1 MIRAVVHSHANAR
14 ERVAG
19 NDAVLHGLLDTLVHG
34 GDQRARNTA
43 AHDLVHKLIAIAR
56 AVGPNE
62 RLHAQPAVA
71 VLTGAAGLLLMA
83 ALVTCRTANGLAIRN
98 ADRHALGHD
107 FGAILQTVEQ
117 HRNLRLTNGGDNG
130 LAGLLVAVDAHGRIG
145 LAGLL
150 DKRVELLF
158 VAAILGL
165 DGNAVLRVGE
175 LKRRSL
181 DLAGNRERIAR
192 LGRQLGCHDN
202 VAGIGVTDLGHVA
215 AAHHI
220 QVSQTVALAGT
231 RVDQLKTRLKRT
243 RQHLDKADATLL
255 RIGQGLKHKRHRT
268 VIVTRDLKRIAVDK
282 RHLTVVGRR
291 REVRRD
297 VVHQRVDALL
307 LDAIARKDRHKDAL
321 GNRLRQQALKLLL
334 RQRLLAF
341 QVLHHQLIVGLG
353 HQLAQMVMGLLGLGT
368 ILLGN
373 LRLNGFGAVAMARL
387 HAHQVDDA
395 VKVLALAP
403 GKGHGAQ
410 ARAKALLQQ
419 VHRGRKAGL
428 GARQA
433 VYEHRTRQAQV
444 LGGIPELNRRRLRA
458 GLGVNHKQSRLADAH
473 RGKGVADKIGVAR
486 GIEHIDA
493 RALPV
498 DRRNGRRDGKRTL
511 DLFGVIV
518 ERGLGAVVAAQ
529 AGGLAGKVEHG
540 LGE

>member
-1 MIRAVVHSHANAR
+1 M
-14 ERVAG
+14 
-19 NDAVLHGLLDTLVHG
+19 
-34 GDQRARNTA
+34 
-43 AHDLVHKLIAIAR
+43 
-56 AVGPNE
+56 
-62 RLHAQPAVA
+62 
-71 VLTGAAGLLLMA
+71 
-83 ALVTCRTANGLAIRN
+83 
-98 ADRHALGHD
+98 
-107 FGAILQTVEQ
+107 
-117 HRNLRLTNGGDNG
+117 
-130 LAGLLVAVDAHGRIG
+130 
-145 LAGLL
+145 
-150 DKRVELLF
+150 
-158 VAAILGL
+158 
-165 DGNAVLRVGE
+165 
-175 LKRRSL
+175 
-181 DLAGNRERIAR
+181 
-192 LGRQLGCHDN
+192 
-202 VAGIGVTDLGHVA
+202 TDLGHVA

-268 VIVTRDLKRIAVDK
+268 VIVARNLERIAVDK
-282 RHLTVVGRR
+282 RHLAVVGRR
-291 REVRRD
+291 REVCGD

-307 LDAIARKDRHKDAL
+307 LNAIARKDRHKDAL
-321 GNRLRQQALKLLL
+321 GDRLRQQAFKLLL

-419 VHRGRKAGL
+419 AHRGRKAGL

-458 GLGVNHKQSRLADAH
+458 GLGVDHKQSRLANTH

-498 DRRNGRRDGKRTL
+498 DRRDGRRDG
-511 DLFGVIV
+511 
-518 ERGLGAVVAAQ
+518 E
-529 AGGLAGKVEHG
+529 
-540 LGE
+540 

>member
-1 MIRAVVHSHANAR
+1 MAN
-14 ERVAG
+14 
-19 NDAVLHGLLDTLVHG
+19 
-34 GDQRARNTA
+34 
-43 AHDLVHKLIAIAR
+43 
-56 AVGPNE
+56 
-62 RLHAQPAVA
+62 
-71 VLTGAAGLLLMA
+71 
-83 ALVTCRTANGLAIRN
+83 
-98 ADRHALGHD
+98 LGH
-107 FGAILQTVEQ
+107 
-117 HRNLRLTNGGDNG
+117 
-130 LAGLLVAVDAHGRIG
+130 
-145 LAGLL
+145 
-150 DKRVELLF
+150 
-158 VAAILGL
+158 
-165 DGNAVLRVGE
+165 
-175 LKRRSL
+175 
-181 DLAGNRERIAR
+181 IA
-192 LGRQLGCHDN
+192 
-202 VAGIGVTDLGHVA
+202 T
-215 AAHHI
+215 AHHI
-220 QVSQTVALAGT
+220 QVSQTIALAGT
-231 RVDQLKTRLKRT
+231 RVDQLKARLKRA
-243 RQHLDKADATLL
+243 RQHLDKADAALL

-268 VIVTRDLKRIAVDK
+268 VIVARNLERIAVDE
-282 RHLTVVGRR
+282 RHLAVVGRR
-291 REVRRD
+291 WEVRRD

-307 LDAIARKDRHKDAL
+307 LNAIARKDRHKDAL
-321 GNRLRQQALKLLL
+321 GDRLRQQAFKLLL

-341 QVLHHQLIVGLG
+341 QVLHHQFIVSLG
-353 HQLAQMVMGLLGLGT
+353 HQLAQMVMGFLGLGT

-419 VHRGRKAGL
+419 VHCGRKAGL

-444 LGGIPELNRRRLRA
+444 LGGIPELNCRRLRA
-458 GLGVNHKQSRLADAH
+458 GLGVDHKQSRLADAH

-511 DLFGVIV
+511 NLFRVIV

>member
-14 ERVAG
+14 ERIAG
-19 NDAVLHGLLDTLVHG
+19 NNTVLHGLLDTLVHG

-62 RLHAQPAVA
+62 RLNAQPAVA
-71 VLTGAAGLLLMA
+71 ILTGTTGLLLVA
-83 ALVTCRTANGLAIRN
+83 ALSARRAADGLAIRD
-98 ADRHALGHD
+98 ADRHALGGD
-107 FGAILQTVEQ
+107 LGAVLQTVEQ
-117 HRNLRLTNGGDNG
+117 HRNLCLTHGGDNG
-130 LAGLLVAVDAHGRIG
+130 LTSLLVAVDAHSRIG

-158 VAAILGL
+158 VPAILGL
-165 DGNAVLRVGE
+165 DGDAVLRVGE

-181 DLAGNRERIAR
+181 DLTGNGERIAR
-192 LGRQLGCHDN
+192 LGSQLGRHDD
-202 VAGIGVTDLGHVA
+202 VTGIGVTDLGHVA

-255 RIGQGLKHKRHRT
+255 RIGQRLKHKRHRT
-268 VIVTRDLKRIAVDK
+268 VIVARNLERITVDE
-282 RHLTVVGRR
+282 RHLAVVRRR
-291 REVRRD
+291 REVRGD

-307 LDAIARKDRHKDAL
+307 LNAIARKDRHKYAL
-321 GNRLRQQALKLLL
+321 GDRLRQQAFKLLL

-341 QVLHHQLIVGLG
+341 QVLHHQFVVSLG

-373 LRLNGFGAVAMARL
+373 LRLNDFGAVAMARL

-444 LGGIPELNRRRLRA
+444 LGGIPELNRRRLWA
-458 GLGVNHKQSRLADAH
+458 GLGVDHKQSRLADAH

-511 DLFGVIV
+511 NLFGVIV
-518 ERGLGAVVAAQ
+518 ERGLGAVVATQ

-540 LGE
+540 FGE

>member
-43 AHDLVHKLIAIAR
+43 AYDLVHKLIAIAR

-62 RLHAQPAVA
+62 RLNAQPAVA
-71 VLTGAAGLLLMA
+71 ILTGTTGLLLVA
-83 ALVTCRTANGLAIRN
+83 ALSARRAADGLAIRD
-98 ADRHALGHD
+98 ADRHALGND
-107 FGAILQTVEQ
+107 LGAVLQTVEQ

-192 LGRQLGCHDN
+192 FGSQLGCHDN

-220 QVSQTVALAGT
+220 QVGQTVALARA
-231 RVDQLKTRLKRT
+231 RVDQLEARLKRT

-268 VIVTRDLKRIAVDK
+268 IIVARDLERIAVDK
-282 RHLTVVGRR
+282 RHLAVVGRR
-291 REVRRD
+291 REVRRN

-307 LDAIARKDRHKDAL
+307 LNAIARKDRHKDAL
-321 GNRLRQQALKLLL
+321 GDRLRQQAFKLLL

-341 QVLHHQLIVGLG
+341 QVLHHQLIVSLG
-353 HQLAQMVMGLLGLGT
+353 HQLAQMVMGFLGLGT

-419 VHRGRKAGL
+419 AHRGRKAGL

-458 GLGVNHKQSRLADAH
+458 GLGVDHKQSRLANTH

-511 DLFGVIV
+511 NLFGVIV

>member
-1 MIRAVVHSHANAR
+1 MIRAVIHRDANAR
-14 ERVAG
+14 ERITG
-19 NDAVLHGLLDTLVHG
+19 NNTVLHGLLDALVHG
-34 GDQRARNTA
+34 GDERARDA
-43 AHDLVHKLIAIAR
+43 ATHNLVNKLIAVAR

-71 VLTGAAGLLLMA
+71 VLTGAAGLLLVA
-83 ALVTCRTANGLAIRN
+83 TLGTCRAADGLAIRN
-98 ADRHALGHD
+98 ADRHAFGHD
-107 FGAILQTVEQ
+107 LGAILKTIEQ
-117 HRNLRLTNGGDNG
+117 DRNLRLAHRRNNG
-130 LAGLLVAVDAHGRIG
+130 LASLLVAVDAHSRIG

-158 VAAILGL
+158 VPAILGL
-165 DGNAVLRVGE
+165 NSDAILRVGE

-181 DLAGNRERIAR
+181 DLAGNGERVTR
-192 LGRQLGCHDN
+192 LGRQLGRHDN

-220 QVSQTVALAGT
+220 QVSQTIALARA

-268 VIVTRDLKRIAVDK
+268 VIVARNLERITVDK
-282 RHLTVVGRR
+282 RHLAVVRRR
-291 REVRRD
+291 REVCGD
-297 VVHQRVDALL
+297 VVHQRVDALFL
-307 LDAIARKDRHKDAL
+307 NAIARKDRHKYAL
-321 GNRLRQQALKLLL
+321 GNRLRQQAFKLLL

-373 LRLNGFGAVAMARL
+373 LRLNGFGSVAMARL

-403 GKGHGAQ
+403 AQGHGAQ

-433 VYEHRTRQAQV
+433 VYEHRTRQTQV
-444 LGGIPELNRRRLRA
+444 LGGIPELNRRRLWA
-458 GLGVNHKQSRLADAH
+458 GLGVDHKQSRLADAH

-486 GIEHIDA
+486 GIKHIDA

-498 DRRNGRRDGKRTL
+498 DRRDGRRDG
-511 DLFGVIV
+511 
-518 ERGLGAVVAAQ
+518 E
-529 AGGLAGKVEHG
+529 
-540 LGE
+540 

>member
-43 AHDLVHKLIAIAR
+43 AHDLVNKLIAIAR
-56 AVGPNE
+56 AVGPNK
-62 RLHAQPAVA
+62 RLNAQPAVA
-71 VLTGAAGLLLMA
+71 ILAGTASLLFVA
-83 ALVTCRTANGLAIRN
+83 ALGTRRAADGLAIRN

-107 FGAILQTVEQ
+107 LGAILQTVEQ
-117 HRNLRLTNGGDNG
+117 HRNLC
-130 LAGLLVAVDAHGRIG
+130 LAHRRDDSLARLLVTIDAHGRIS
-145 LAGLL
+145 LASLL
-150 DKRVELLF
+150 DKRVELLL
-158 VAAILGL
+158 VAAVLGL
-165 DGNAVLRVGE
+165 DGNAVLRVGK
-175 LKRRSL
+175 LKRRGL

-192 LGRQLGCHDN
+192 LGSQLRRYDD
-202 VAGIGVTDLGHVA
+202 VAGISMPDLGHVA

-220 QVSQTVALAGT
+220 QVSQTFALARAG
-231 RVDQLKTRLKRT
+231 VDQLKARLKRT
-243 RQHLDKADATLL
+243 RQYLDKADAALL
-255 RIGQGLKHKRHRT
+255 RVGQRLKHKCHRT
-268 VIVTRDLKRIAVDK
+268 VIVTRDLERITVDE
-282 RHLTVVGRR
+282 RHLAVVRWR
-291 REVRRD
+291 REVRGN

-307 LDAIARKDRHKDAL
+307 LNAIARKDRHKDAL
-321 GNRLRQQALKLLL
+321 GDCLRQQALKLLL

-341 QVLHHQLIVGLG
+341 QILHHQLVVGLG
-353 HQLAQMVMGLLGLGT
+353 HQLAQMVVGLLGLGT

-373 LRLNGFGAVAMARL
+373 LRLNGFGAVAVARL

-395 VKVLALAP
+395 VRILALAP
-403 GKGHGAQ
+403 AQGHGAQ
-410 ARAKALLQQ
+410 SRTKALLQQ
-419 VHRGRKAGL
+419 FHGGRKAGL
-428 GARQA
+428 GTRQA
-433 VYEHRTRQAQV
+433 VYEHRACQAQV
-444 LGGIPELNRRRLRA
+444 LGGVPKLNRRRLRA
-458 GLGVNHKQSRLADAH
+458 GLGVDHKQSRLADAH

-486 GIEHIDA
+486 GIEHVDA

-498 DRRNGRRDGKRTL
+498 DRCNGRRDGKCTL